1 VADFL
6 TAEWFAGVNES
17 LATAGPV
24 PLEAPD
30 PVRVVLEFIDS
41 PKALPHAMTFALA
54 RAGASVEP
62 GDHLG
67 ADAVLRL
74 SFADARALVEG
85 TLSSADALRDG
96 RVKLR
101 GDLDAVV
108 ALVEWLKRAH
118 PRPEG

>member
-1 VADFL
+1 VAVFL
-6 TAEWFAGVNES
+6 SDEWFAGVNVS
-17 LATAGPV
+17 LSGAGPV
-24 PLEAPD
+24 PLDGLD
-30 PVRVVLEFIDS
+30 PVRVVLEFTDS
-41 PKALPHAMTFALA
+41 PKALPHALTFTLA
-54 RAGASVEP
+54 RAAASVEP

-108 ALVEWLKRAH
+108 ALVEWLKKAH
-118 PRPEG
+118 PRAEG